1 MIMKWTVRILLMLAL
16 AGAAQLR
23 AQTNNPA
30 AAAAGDSTNAT
41 AANVADQAGIE
52 AAAARSQRI
61 EALRNACIQGRRTIC
76 GRIIK
81 VLPGG
86 VVVDSGY
93 TNLLRAPLTESWLV
107 PGTATASRP
116 EGLVEGQEP
125 GTASVGK
132 VFLTDFPKRPAKP
145 KLYDYVIIEA
155 YPAGNFTYATLG
167 TIHHTVRRFS
177 ALLPKAMAATLQ
189 ATNSVPLP
197 APAAAK

>member
-1 MIMKWTVRILLMLAL
+1 MALLMIMKWTVRILLMLAL

-93 TNLLRAPLTESWLV
+93 TNLLRAPLTE
-107 PGTATASRP
+107 
-116 EGLVEGQEP
+116 GLVEGQEP